1 VAIVQDPAT
10 AVFPNMPLEATRRL
24 SVDHI
29 VPISEIALI
38 LAKLAS
44 TNAPQWKLTK
54 QWNARLRISD
64 VRTATDPFGRNGKAT
79 SSNTAAALGHV
90 YSPLSLAKEQEDV
103 TERFL
108 WETMIS
114 LEDAAETAERL
125 VVELGPQYLEEA
137 QRKRA
142 QAADI
147 RRMLGSPE
155 PGK

>member
-1 VAIVQDPAT
+1 METD
-10 AVFPNMPLEATRRL
+10 EAMEGTLTDIRCP
-24 SVDHI
+24 DCHG
-29 VPISEIALI
+29 PIWEERQGNII
-38 LAKLAS
+38 EY
-44 TNAPQWKLTK
+44 
-54 QWNARLRISD
+54 RCR
-64 VRTATDPFGRNGKAT
+64 VGY
-79 SSNTAAALGHV
+79 V
-90 YSPLSLAKEQEDV
+90 YSPLSLAKGQEDV

-125 VVELGPQYLEEA
+125 AVELGPQYLEEA